1 MDKGDDWDPIES
13 VKVLEILEPS
23 FPLSTTVWK
32 TIGSWFLVASGS
44 NEKNMRL
51 FNVRF
56 ISYSKCSHLCRIS
69 KLSSKFG
76 FIFAVDFAQAEQQ
89 K

>member
-32 TIGSWFLVASGS
+32 TKL
-44 NEKNMRL
+44 EKKYN
-51 FNVRF
+51 
-56 ISYSKCSHLCRIS
+56 K
-69 KLSSKFG
+69 
-76 FIFAVDFAQAEQQ
+76 
-89 K
+89 